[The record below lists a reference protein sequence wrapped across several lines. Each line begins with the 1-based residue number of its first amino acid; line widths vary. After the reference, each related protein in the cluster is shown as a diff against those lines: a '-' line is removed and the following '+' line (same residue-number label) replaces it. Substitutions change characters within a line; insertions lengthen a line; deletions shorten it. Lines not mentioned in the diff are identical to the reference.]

1 MIFRTGKTASNVV
14 VYSVILFPDKTIKF
28 YQEDTA
34 FGVVVFMI
42 FGIEN
47 HENPSHYDL
56 HIKFPC
62 ATDAPR

>member
-1 MIFRTGKTASNVV
+1 MV

-34 FGVVVFMI
+34 FGVVVSML

-47 HENPSHYDL
+47 HGNPSHYDL
-56 HIKFPC
+56 HIKNFHS
-62 ATDAPR
+62 DE